1 MSEWHALLFLTSL
14 LLPPPLYFF
23 LGQNYSENVF
33 EFVNH
38 FDSPSFPDICWKIYS
53 LPKKLFFQIQPA
65 PTISRPAKVCLD
77 GSEAL
82 TALGTQH
89 GWSRGR
95 VCQEDKPQ
103 PLSRQWWALKSSDPP
118 LLRLNRESGSNR
130 GHHTEGVPHQVV
142 ASRYDGSAWSFG
154 SLGKTLHSKP
164 GLWRLSGCIMAA
176 WSCLLS
182 RLQKI

>member
-1 MSEWHALLFLTSL
+1 MTRTAIF
-14 LLPPPLYFF
+14 
-23 LGQNYSENVF
+23 NI
-33 EFVNH
+33 
-38 FDSPSFPDICWKIYS
+38 SPSSPTS
-53 LPKKLFFQIQPA
+53 VFF
-65 PTISRPAKVCLD
+65 SRPELFRKCVWICESFWLPLFPWHLLENLFSAKKIVLPDPASSYNLPSCQGLSGRVW
-77 GSEAL
+77 GSDCP
-82 TALGTQH
+82 GWTQH